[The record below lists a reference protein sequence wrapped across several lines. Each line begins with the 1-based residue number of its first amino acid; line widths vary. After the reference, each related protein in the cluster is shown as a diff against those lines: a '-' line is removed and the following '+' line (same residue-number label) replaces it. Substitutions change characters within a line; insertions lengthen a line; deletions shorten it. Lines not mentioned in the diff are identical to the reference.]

1 MHSTMKVSTRLLIA
15 FGGSAAM
22 VAAVAAVAAVQVQAL
37 ARQLGT
43 AQALQAGQEAAWL
56 VGAMAVA
63 GAAGGVVV
71 ALWLMRSLR
80 VDLGAE
86 PGELAAYARRVAH
99 GDLAPAGR
107 TAACG
112 VMADLERMR
121 AQLVDLVAAVHARAG
136 EVATTSAAM
145 ASSGAEVGRRSES
158 HALELQ
164 AAAERMKVLARAVQS
179 SADGAQQANVQ
190 TERACAAAAM
200 GQREIGKVATAMG
213 AISDGA
219 RRIDDIAGLIDGLA
233 AQTNV
238 LALNAAAAAARAGAA
253 GREFAVVAQEVR
265 ALAQRSAGAAAEVKQ
280 LIGVSVELAGQGDAQ
295 VRRAGDAVQQIVAI
309 VGAVAANAQAI
320 GSNSNAQVGDA
331 LRLSAALSEIDA
343 SLRDSASLAAR
354 NAGTAAALDQQAAAL
369 LHAVAAFRLPG
380 AMMPASRPVGAPA
393 HAT

>member
-1 MHSTMKVSTRLLIA
+1 MPASMKVSTRLLIA
-15 FGGSAAM
+15 FGGAAAM
-22 VAAVAAVAAVQVQAL
+22 VAAVAAVAAVQVQML

-43 AQALQAGQEAAWL
+43 AQALQAGQQAAWL
-56 VGAMAVA
+56 VAAMAVA

-99 GDLAPAGR
+99 GDLAPTGR
-107 TAACG
+107 SAACG

-121 AQLVDLVAAVHARAG
+121 AQLVELVAAVHARAG
-136 EVATTSAAM
+136 EVAATSTAM
-145 ASSGAEVGRRSES
+145 ASSGAEVGRRTES
-158 HALELQ
+158 HAAEVQ

-179 SADGAQQANVQ
+179 SADGAQQASVQ
-190 TERACAAAAM
+190 TEQACAAATA
-200 GQREIGKVATAMG
+200 GQDEIGKVATAMG
-213 AISDGA
+213 AITDGA

-280 LIGVSVELAGQGDAQ
+280 VIGVTVDLAGKGEAQ
-295 VRRAGDAVQQIVAI
+295 VRRAGNAMQQIVAI
-309 VGAVAANAQAI
+309 VGAVAANTQAI
-320 GSNSNAQVGDA
+320 GSNSRVQVGNA

-343 SLRDSASLAAR
+343 CLRESASLAAR
-354 NAGTAAALDQQAAAL
+354 NAGTAAALDLQATVL
-369 LHAVAAFRLPG
+369 LRAVAAFRLPG
-380 AMMPASRPVGAPA
+380 AMLPARRSFEAPA